1 MFAVLATQIKRE
13 RSRRVSRI
21 SGFSIALIATL
32 TLGLL
37 GTVPATADP
46 VAPPTT
52 SDEAK
57 ALWEEKEHEAAI
69 AGEELSEAQ
78 TLKADADAAVAAAQQ
93 VVADA
98 EAAAT
103 AADEA
108 ADAASD
114 ASVTAA
120 QDAAEYQVAMDA
132 FASAS
137 FQGGSPSSVSALMTA
152 DSTEDLL
159 DRVAVLDQVAADS
172 KQTMDLALVAQEAAA
187 AADADA
193 AAAASAAVQ
202 AAADAEAA
210 KVAADQAAADAA
222 AAQQSAEAKKSEM
235 DAAVAEYETLYN
247 ELSEQE
253 RAAAAAEAERQRAE
267 SAALLAAA
275 TAAAPAAAAGAPVAE
290 APAAGGGAAAPAA
303 DAPVAAAAAAPAP
316 VVSGGSSAGQAAVAA
331 ALGKVGSA
339 YVFGASGPSSFDCS
353 GLTSWAWKQAG
364 VSIPRTSRGQ
374 AGLQSVPLDQLQPG
388 DLVTYYSPV
397 SHVGMYIGN
406 GQIVHASTPRTGV
419 TITTV
424 AKGGPSPSGHRVG

>member
-21 SGFSIALIATL
+21 SGFSIALTASL

-37 GTVPATADP
+37 GTMSAQADP

-57 ALWEEKEHEAAI
+57 ALWEDKEHEAAL
-69 AGEELSEAQ
+69 AGEELSAAEMA
-78 TLKADADAAVAAAQQ
+78 KADADAAVAAAQQ
-93 VVADA
+93 AVADA
-98 EAAAT
+98 EAAAAT
-103 AADEA
+103 ADQAAD
-108 ADAASD
+108 DATD
-114 ASVTAA
+114 ASVAAA

-137 FQGGSPSSVSALMTA
+137 FQGGSPTSMSALITS
-152 DSTEDLL
+152 DSAEDML
-159 DRVAVLDQVAADS
+159 DKMSVLDQVAADS
-172 KQTMDLALVAQEAAA
+172 KLTMDLALVAQDAAA
-187 AADADA
+187 AADAEA
-193 AAAASAAVQ
+193 AAAAAAATQ

-210 KVAADQAAADAA
+210 KATADQAAVDAA
-222 AAQQSAEAKKSEM
+222 TAQQSAESRKSEM

-267 SAALLAAA
+267 SAALQAAA
-275 TAAAPAAAAGAPVAE
+275 NAASAAAGAPVAAAPVAG
-290 APAAGGGAAAPAA
+290 APAAPAGDAAAPL
-303 DAPVAAAAAAPAP
+303 AAAAAPAP

-331 ALGKVGSA
+331 ALSKVGSS

-353 GLTSWAWKQAG
+353 GLTSWAWNQAG
-364 VSIPRTSRGQ
+364 VGIPRTSRGQ
-374 AGLQSVPLDQLQPG
+374 AGLTSVPLDQLQPG

-424 AKGGPSPSGHRVG
+424 AKGGPNPTGHRVG